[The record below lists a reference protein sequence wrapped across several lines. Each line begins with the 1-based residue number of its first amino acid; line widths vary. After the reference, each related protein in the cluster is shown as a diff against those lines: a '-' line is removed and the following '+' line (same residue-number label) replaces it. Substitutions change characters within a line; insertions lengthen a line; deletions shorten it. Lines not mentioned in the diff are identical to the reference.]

1 MGYSLPTRVVKK
13 RPAASR
19 HTCFMNG
26 RMKNEKRGKKKW
38 KLHHSHSNSHS
49 TSRGTRLPSFTCVS
63 IMAALLRF
71 GAARACRILS
81 AYGVRNTAI
90 YQRNSPSFYK
100 ENILKVSHPS
110 WSVCGCR
117 YLSNDGSVSA
127 VPGETFENPTEGE
140 IAADQD
146 TDRSLGW
153 KDRPSLKRGGDFQ
166 YERHVRQLGTL
177 VMKPVLVR
185 VFKEILHRGTQA

>member
-1 MGYSLPTRVVKK
+1 MLFHLFHEWKD
-13 RPAASR
+13 
-19 HTCFMNG
+19 
-26 RMKNEKRGKKKW
+26 EKWKAGKKIW
-38 KLHHSHSNSHS
+38 KLDHS

-100 ENILKVSHPS
+100 ENILKACHPS
-110 WSVCGCR
+110 VSGCR
-117 YLSNDGSVSA
+117 YLSNDISA
-127 VPGETFENPTEGE
+127 SADPGETFENSTEGE
-140 IAADQD
+140 SAAEDRN
-146 TDRSLGW
+146 RSLGW

-166 YERHVRQLGTL
+166 YERQVRQLGTL
-177 VMKPVLVR
+177 VMKPVLLR
-185 VFKEILHRGTQA
+185 VFKEILHRGRQANIHCKLKWAYCYVSCMDTGVYG